1 MPEIVT
7 QVFRQGRDY
16 DHVLAQFGPEPDPEE
31 LEPCGQLSLLTD
43 FGLQDHFVGVMKG
56 VIHEIAP
63 QTDIVDISHQIQP
76 QNVTQAA
83 RMLAEAA
90 PYFSAGTVHVAVV
103 DPGVGTS
110 RRAIAAHI
118 GKHFFV
124 APDNG
129 LLTLLIDQA
138 KSAGEPVRIVH
149 LDQSRYWLPDPSH
162 SFHGRDIFA
171 PIGAHLVN
179 GIPVEKLGTLI
190 TDPVRLPLPQPIQT
204 ESGWEAEVV
213 MVDVFGNLSANLA
226 GDLLLK
232 HGIISKSISTAT
244 LFRESPLHLGMPRRE
259 PSSPR
264 LTAAAHWLSRW

>member
-1 MPEIVT
+1 M
-7 QVFRQGRDY
+7 
-16 DHVLAQFGPEPDPEE
+16 
-31 LEPCGQLSLLTD
+31 
-43 FGLQDHFVGVMKG
+43 
-56 VIHEIAP
+56 
-63 QTDIVDISHQIQP
+63 
-76 QNVTQAA
+76 
-83 RMLAEAA
+83 
-90 PYFSAGTVHVAVV
+90 
-103 DPGVGTS
+103 GTS

-226 GDLLLK
+226 GDLLPETRNNLQIYINGNTIQ
-232 HGIISKSISTAT
+232 GITPAFGDAPEGTLIATIDSSGALAISVVNGS
-244 LFRESPLHLGMPRRE
+244 
-259 PSSPR
+259 
-264 LTAAAHWLSRW
+264 AADLLQAKPGDKVVIEK